1 LQAAS
6 PRTTQKKPLSVRFK
20 KSIPYYL
27 LLLPGML
34 LLFLF
39 NYMPIGGIVIA
50 FKDFSPFKGIWGSP
64 WVGLKHFIYFLT
76 NESFWRVMR
85 NTIIINFYQ
94 LIFGFPFPIFFALM
108 LNEIASNRFKKAIQ
122 TISYL
127 PHFLSWVVV
136 ASLVTNVLSPSE
148 GIVNGVLER
157 VFGIEPIY
165 FLTKT
170 EYFRG
175 IIVVS
180 AIWKNF
186 GMNSVYYIAS
196 LAGIDTELYEA
207 AAIDGAGRLRQTW
220 HITLPGLRNIIVV
233 LLVLQMGS
241 MITIGFEQIFLL
253 YNSMVYDVGDVIST
267 YTYRL
272 GIVNTQFS
280 LTSAIGVTQSVVNFI
295 LVYSANRISRALAG
309 WSLW

>member
-1 LQAAS
+1 
-6 PRTTQKKPLSVRFK
+6 
-20 KSIPYYL
+20 
-27 LLLPGML
+27 ML